1 MNYTL
6 RLYLSGSSPLGK
18 QAVSN
23 LKIFFKK
30 YRPSCTYEIIDILEN
45 PQIAEKENVL
55 ATPLLVKVGSKDSK
69 RFVGDLSNLQNIFS
83 EFNISLED

>member
-1 MNYTL
+1 MK
-6 RLYLSGSSPLGK
+6 LYISGMSPLGK

-23 LKIFFKK
+23 LKFFFKK

-55 ATPLLVKVGSKDSK
+55 ATPLLIKVGSKNSK
-69 RFVGDLSNLQNIFS
+69 RVVGDLSNLKNIFS